1 MSVCNDVRMQAY
13 KYIIIRICEY
23 ASMQVCRDVCMIA
36 YVCAHVGRQGGS
48 RLVGRYVCMYA
59 TCTYAHVHFICI
71 SNIYVYIHIYIY
83 KCILIH
89 SHSRGVDYYV
99 SIIITSECQ

>member
-59 TCTYAHVHFICI
+59 NMYVCACTFICI
-71 SNIYVYIHIYIY
+71 SIYI
-83 KCILIH
+83 CIYTYI
-89 SHSRGVDYYV
+89 Y
-99 SIIITSECQ
+99 I